1 MASTDPPSKPPIN
14 PFDAA
19 RARPSSDVTIV
30 WTAADVQ
37 SIRPDWSPRE
47 CEDFLRLVADRFAP
61 GLLRIGSSLLQA
73 LSIDPRFGGKIGHP
87 PKVSEHQGEESADS

>member
-1 MASTDPPSKPPIN
+1 MVSNDPPSKPPIN

-19 RARPSSDVTIV
+19 RARASSDVTVV

-47 CEDFLRLVADRFAP
+47 CEEFLRLVANRFAP
-61 GLLRIGSSLLQA
+61 GLLRIGVTLLQA
-73 LSIDPRFGGKIGHP
+73 LSIDPRFGGKIGHRP
-87 PKVSEHQGEESADS
+87 EASDGQVDKAPDS

>member
-1 MASTDPPSKPPIN
+1 MVSNDPPSKPPIN

-19 RARPSSDVTIV
+19 RARASSDVTVV

-47 CEDFLRLVADRFAP
+47 CEEFLRLVANRFAP
-61 GLLRIGSSLLQA
+61 GLLRIGLSLLQA
-73 LSIDPRFGGKIGHP
+73 LSIDPRWGGKIGHRP
-87 PKVSEHQGEESADS
+87 EASEHQGEASPDS